1 MKNLLRITR
10 LLLLLIIHPACANDP
25 DPAKSQKMNDLD
37 MKTVNFF
44 DLKNTDHLDKDI
56 AAFSAAVNIPE
67 IQSAASG
74 GINLEFAL
82 QYEGINS
89 ISIHNPIYFLQ
100 YILKGTDKAQLFNGG
115 KPPIPLIN
123 RQGPIDEINDFNF
136 DILRITKNKEDLNI
150 RDQVNMPI
158 VTFQKGDRQS
168 YSLQISKYVN
178 QQTRQSEDI
187 PEGTYHLE
195 LLLSI
200 VGSDAADGAPP
211 SRTLK
216 AQDISFSFKKE

>member
-1 MKNLLRITR
+1 MK
-10 LLLLLIIHPACANDP
+10 LLLLLILIIHPAYANDP
-25 DPAKSQKMNDLD
+25 VPVKSQKMNDSN
-37 MKTVNFF
+37 MKTINFF
-44 DLKNTDHLDKDI
+44 DLKNTDHLNKDI
-56 AAFSAAVNIPE
+56 AAFSAVVNISE

-74 GINLEFAL
+74 GINLEFSL
-82 QYEGINS
+82 QYEGTNN
-89 ISIHNPIYFLQ
+89 ISIHNPIYFIQ

-115 KPPIPLIN
+115 KPPILLIN
-123 RQGPIDEINDFNF
+123 RQGPIDETNDFNF
-136 DILRITKNKEDLNI
+136 DILRITKNRENLNI

-158 VTFQKGDRQS
+158 ITFQKGDRQS

-178 QQTRQSEDI
+178 QQTRQPGDI

-200 VGSDAADGAPP
+200 VGSDAADGARS

-216 AQDISFSFKKE
+216 AQDISFSYKKE